1 MKMGKKKDEKTG
13 IKGEE
18 TQQKATYLKEEI
30 KKSSMHAKDS
40 YDYKKLC
47 VDRRGLLPCKYEED
61 REDLYF
67 YYDRKN
73 ESLSRYKSRI
83 TREKISSID

>member
-13 IKGEE
+13 TKGEE

-40 YDYKKLC
+40 RSEE
-47 VDRRGLLPCKYEED
+47 RRVGKEC
-61 REDLYF
+61 
-67 YYDRKN
+67 
-73 ESLSRYKSRI
+73 
-83 TREKISSID
+83 

>member
-40 YDYKKLC
+40 YDYKTLC
-47 VDRRGLLPCKYEED
+47 GSKGASAL
-61 REDLYF
+61 
-67 YYDRKN
+67 
-73 ESLSRYKSRI
+73 
-83 TREKISSID
+83 

>member
-1 MKMGKKKDEKTG
+1 MKMGKKKDEKTW

-47 VDRRGLLPCKYEED
+47 VDRRGRLPFK
-61 REDLYF
+61 
-67 YYDRKN
+67 
-73 ESLSRYKSRI
+73 
-83 TREKISSID
+83 

>member
-40 YDYKKLC
+40 MII
-47 VDRRGLLPCKYEED
+47 
-61 REDLYF
+61 
-67 YYDRKN
+67 KN
-73 ESLSRYKSRI
+73 FVWIEGGFCLVNMKR
-83 TREKISSID
+83 TEKIYIFIMIQKE

>member
-13 IKGEE
+13 TKGEE

-67 YYDRKN
+67 YYDIERMSPFQDVKV
-73 ESLSRYKSRI
+73 ES
-83 TREKISSID
+83 REKIKY

>member
-1 MKMGKKKDEKTG
+1 MKMGKKKDEKTW

-47 VDRRGLLPCKYEED
+47 VDRRGLLPCKSVSYTH
-61 REDLYF
+61 LTLPT
-67 YYDRKN
+67 N
-73 ESLSRYKSRI
+73 SRV
-83 TREKISSID
+83 

>member
-1 MKMGKKKDEKTG
+1 M
-13 IKGEE
+13 
-18 TQQKATYLKEEI
+18 QKI
-30 KKSSMHAKDS
+30 R

-67 YYDRKN
+67 YYDIERMSPFQDIKV
-73 ESLSRYKSRI
+73 ES
-83 TREKISSID
+83 REKKYQVLINFLLAERATDRFLF